1 MMYGLSVMPDINV
14 GKLALGFKNSLL
26 LQESGAP
33 VCLQKDLGL
42 MMATAT
48 LPSGG
53 LTIQSL

>member
-1 MMYGLSVMPDINV
+1 MPDINV
-14 GKLALGFKNSLL
+14 GKLVLGFKKSLV

-33 VCLQKDLGL
+33 VCLQQDLGL